1 MYYNF
6 YIHLSV
12 DGHIDCFHV
21 LDIVNSVAMNI
32 GAHVSFSTM
41 AFLGDI
47 PSSGI
52 DGPYCNFVQM

>member
-6 YIHLSV
+6 YIHLFV
-12 DGHIDCFHV
+12 DGYLDCFHV
-21 LDIVNSVAMNI
+21 LDIVNNAAVNI

-52 DGPYCNFVQM
+52 DGPYGSFVQM